1 MCSRSAT
8 GASAPQGGDGM
19 YRIMIAEDDVT
30 IATLLRDHLI
40 RFGYDAFVCDDLRDV
55 KGVFL
60 REQPHL
66 LLLDIGLPF
75 FSGCH
80 WCQEI
85 RRVSTAPIVFISSNA
100 APMDMVIAMNMG
112 GDDYLCKPFDLSVV
126 MAKIGAL
133 LRRTYDF
140 TGVAQLLEH
149 RGAVLDAAAGTLK
162 LPSGKVLTLTRNENR
177 ILQMLIEHKGVIIS
191 RDMLMQQLWDSD
203 CFIDDNTLT
212 VNVGRLRKKL
222 EEHGLAGFITTRKG
236 QGYLVACDPGEQET

>member
-1 MCSRSAT
+1 
-8 GASAPQGGDGM
+8 M
-19 YRIMIAEDDVT
+19 YRIMIAEDDAA
-30 IATLLRDHLI
+30 IARLLRDHLI
-40 RFGYDAFVCDDLRDV
+40 RFGYDAFVCDDLSDV
-55 KGVFL
+55 LGVFI

-80 WCQEI
+80 WCREI

-112 GDDYLCKPFDLSVV
+112 GDDYLCKPFDLPVV
-126 MAKIGAL
+126 VAKLGAL

-140 TGVAQLLEH
+140 SGAPHLLEH
-149 RGAVLDAAAGTLK
+149 RGAVLDPASGVLT
-162 LPSGKVLTLTRNENR
+162 LPSGEALTLTRNEHR
-177 ILQMLIEHKGVIIS
+177 ILQMLMEHKGVIIS
-191 RDMLMQQLWDSD
+191 RDLLMQRLWDSD

-222 EEHGLAGFITTRKG
+222 EEHGLPGFITTRKG
-236 QGYLVACDPGEQET
+236 QGYLIGG